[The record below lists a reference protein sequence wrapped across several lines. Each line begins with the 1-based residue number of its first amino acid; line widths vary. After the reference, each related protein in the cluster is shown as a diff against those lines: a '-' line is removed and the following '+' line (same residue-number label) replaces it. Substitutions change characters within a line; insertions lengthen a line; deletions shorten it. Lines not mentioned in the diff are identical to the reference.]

1 MRSIYRYQRMYLL
14 SFCIYLSCG
23 IFPCIYAQ
31 STLPGDMHAWAIAA
45 IDHIYSE
52 RFRAAEDEA
61 RKIIKKYPAHPAGFF
76 FMAAAIDAWMSTH
89 FSDKRENEFYRFCD
103 LAVEKGDK
111 MLEKNG
117 SDPWVRFFIGGA
129 EGYKGT
135 YEARFGRWITAFR
148 YGWKGVSILMQLSRE
163 QNSYL
168 TDINFGIGS
177 YEYWRSAMMKSLRWM
192 PGVEDKRAQ
201 GIEKL
206 LNAHTVGVYTR
217 LAAAAGLID
226 IYLNEKAFAQA
237 IAVADEALIKYPD
250 SRWLLIGKARA
261 HLGAKNYEASK
272 GAIRRVLA
280 RAEKE
285 PSEEHATIAVCHFWL
300 AKIECGDGS
309 FAECIAECDLMKTYQ
324 FDDDS
329 RKQLENYYD
338 ELESI
343 KKQAIIGRKSKGQTK
358 LASEKPETVQHP

>member
-1 MRSIYRYQRMYLL
+1 
-14 SFCIYLSCG
+14 
-23 IFPCIYAQ
+23 
-31 STLPGDMHAWAIAA
+31 MHAWAIAA

-52 RFRAAEDEA
+52 RFRDAEEEA

-89 FSDKRENEFYRFCD
+89 LSDKRENEFYRFCD

-111 MLEKNG
+111 MLEKNDN
-117 SDPWVRFFIGGA
+117 DPWVRFFMGGA

-148 YGWKGVSILMQLSRE
+148 YGWKGVSILMQLRE
-163 QNSYL
+163 RKSDL
-168 TDINFGIGS
+168 ADINYGIGS
-177 YEYWRSAMMKSLRWM
+177 YEYWRSAMTKNLRWM

-206 LNAHTVGVYTR
+206 QKVRTAGVYTR
-217 LAAAAGLID
+217 FSAANGLVD
-226 IYLNEKAFAQA
+226 IYLNEKSFVQA
-237 IAVADEALIKYPD
+237 LAVADEALKKYPD

-261 HLGAKNYEASK
+261 HLGAKNYESARR
-272 GAIRRVLA
+272 AIRRVLA
-280 RAEKE
+280 RAENE
-285 PSEEHATIAVCHFWL
+285 PSEEHATISMCHFWL
-300 AKIECGDGS
+300 AKIECADGN

-329 RKQLENYYD
+329 RKQLDRYFD

-343 KKQAIIGRKSKGQTK
+343 KKQAILGRKSAGQTK
-358 LASEKPETVQHP
+358 VVSKNHENVQHP